1 VAEPTGIT
9 GSAMAL
15 TRLALRPAKAMGSY
29 ALDRAL
35 ASSLVDALGKAI
47 ADHDVVERLATPIA
61 RSGAVE
67 RLVGDAL
74 QSQVTEELAGRA
86 IDSALM
92 DQIVERL
99 LASEDLWIL
108 VDEIA
113 ASPAVTAA
121 ISRQGMGLA
130 DQFAGVVRERS
141 TRADDRIERSL
152 RRLLHRDGNAPT

>member
-9 GSAMAL
+9 GSALAF
-15 TRLALRPAKAMGSY
+15 TKLALRPATAVGGY
-29 ALDRAL
+29 ALDRVL

-47 ADHDVVERLATPIA
+47 ADHAVVERMATPIA
-61 RSGAVE
+61 ASGAVE

-74 QSQVTEELAGRA
+74 ESRVTEELVARA
-86 IDSALM
+86 IESELM
-92 DQIVERL
+92 DEIVERL
-99 LASEDLWIL
+99 LASDDLWIL

-141 TRADDRIERSL
+141 GRADDRIEGSL
-152 RRLLHRDGNAPT
+152 RRLLHRDGNPT

>member
-1 VAEPTGIT
+1 VAERTGIT
-9 GSAMAL
+9 GGAVAL
-15 TRLALRPAKAMGSY
+15 TRLALRPATAAGGY
-29 ALDRAL
+29 ALDRVL

-47 ADHDVVERLATPIA
+47 ADHGVVERLATPIA
-61 RSGAVE
+61 ESGAVE
-67 RLVGDAL
+67 RLVGEAL
-74 QSQVTEELAGRA
+74 ESRVTEQLAARA
-86 IDSALM
+86 IDSELM

-99 LASEDLWIL
+99 LASDDLWML

-141 TRADDRIERSL
+141 TRADDRIENSL
-152 RRLLHRDGNAPT
+152 RRLLHRDGRST

>member
-1 VAEPTGIT
+1 MAEPAGIT
-9 GSAMAL
+9 GSAFAMA
-15 TRLALRPAKAMGSY
+15 RFALRPAVAAGNY
-29 ALDRAL
+29 TLDRML

-47 ADHDVVERLATPIA
+47 ADHEVVERLAAPIA
-61 RSGAVE
+61 ASGAVE
-67 RLVGDAL
+67 RLVADAL
-74 QSQVTEELAGRA
+74 ESRVTEELAARA
-86 IDSALM
+86 IDSELM

-113 ASPAVTAA
+113 ASPSVTAA

-141 TRADDRIERSL
+141 TRADDRIESSL
-152 RRLLHRDGNAPT
+152 RRLLHRDGRPT